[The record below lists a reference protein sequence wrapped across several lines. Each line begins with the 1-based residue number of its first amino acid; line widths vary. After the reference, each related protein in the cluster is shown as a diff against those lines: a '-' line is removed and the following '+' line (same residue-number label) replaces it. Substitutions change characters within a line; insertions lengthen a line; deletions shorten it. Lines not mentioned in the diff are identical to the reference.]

1 MQIFSLVR
9 KVLVFFRILHQ
20 YLKKIYTGN
29 FKGSFVFFITFYRDH
44 MESEKAPDP
53 YEDSRDQSRMS
64 RQSLS
69 KESKASSSRD
79 NQDSF
84 QDRIHNEDEKNG
96 SCNSRSK
103 TRRWNSD
110 PDRDR
115 ISDEEERRSDGS
127 YCSEG
132 YEKDT
137 LSERSLSS
145 LSRSL
150 TPSPTPPQGMRAK
163 QAPRNAHRKA
173 GE

>member
-1 MQIFSLVR
+1 
-9 KVLVFFRILHQ
+9 
-20 YLKKIYTGN
+20 
-29 FKGSFVFFITFYRDH
+29 

-69 KESKASSSRD
+69 KESEASSSRK